1 MLALDAQLAQL
12 FQIPVERG
20 LLVQSVEPDGAAADA
35 GLRGGDTNVVVAGE
49 SYALGGDVIVGV
61 DGKRIGTLRE
71 LRTAVDARRPGDEV
85 SLEILRDG
93 ERRTIDVTLGR
104 Q

>member
-1 MLALDAQLAQL
+1 MQA
-12 FQIPVERG
+12 
-20 LLVQSVEPDGAAADA
+20 VEPDGAAADS
-35 GLRGGDTNVVVAGE
+35 GLRGGETNVVVAGE
-49 SYALGGDVIVGV
+49 SYTLGGDVILSV

-71 LRTAVDARRPGDEV
+71 LRNAVDAKHPGDRV

-93 ERRTIDVTLGR
+93 QRRTIDVTLGR